1 MGVSAL
7 SSYGISGFY
16 HSELFKRGLSSLTES
31 ALVRLDVSCDGL
43 GLTTNGSADMQIRK
57 LSGRRLDGVKTSPG
71 ALESSRFLDVAAPE
85 AEWLCKIL
93 PNLDGWVLLEL
104 SFASDVIDH
113 VALRLEDVDTAE
125 TSKTVI
131 DAIWPILREDCLQ
144 DLLERPMSTAKD
156 ALLWTI
162 SKNVGAAILVL
173 DAFGNV
179 LQANQAGSALLK
191 SGQFLR
197 ETPDGLQC
205 GSDKETKALRFALSE
220 CLQQVPGKSVEM
232 IMLLEVM
239 NGLGRA
245 PLSLSCYNNGT
256 SNPLI
261 VAMIPQ
267 KPDRKRVEMLAQKMG
282 LTPAEARVAALMQ
295 MGLSNREASC
305 IAQVKEQTFNTYAK
319 RVLSKLNVSCR
330 AEMAQ
335 LLTWQAGVGRAS

>member
-1 MGVSAL
+1 M
-7 SSYGISGFY
+7 
-16 HSELFKRGLSSLTES
+16 KRGLSTLTES
-31 ALVRLDVSCDGL
+31 ALVCLGGSHEGL
-43 GLTTNGSADMQIRK
+43 CLTTNGSADMQLRK
-57 LSGRRLDGVKTSPG
+57 LPSVLPQALAGKLAGRWRNGLSTSPG
-71 ALESSRFLDVAAPE
+71 NLVGSRFLDVGAPE
-85 AEWLCKIL
+85 GEWLRKIL
-93 PNLDGWVLLEL
+93 PSLDGWKLLEL
-104 SFASDVIDH
+104 SFDTEIVDH
-113 VALRLEDVDTAE
+113 IALKLDTADAAK
-125 TSKTVI
+125 TAKTVL

-144 DLLERPMSTAKD
+144 DLLERPMSAAKD

-173 DAFGNV
+173 DAAGNV

-197 ETPDGLQC
+197 ETPEGLQC
-205 GSDKETKALRFALSE
+205 HTSKETKALRFAISE
-220 CLQQVPGKSVEM
+220 CLDQAPGKSVEM

-245 PLSLSCYNNGT
+245 PLSLSCYNDGT
-256 SNPLI
+256 DNPLI

-319 RVLSKLNVSCR
+319 RVLAKLNVSCR

-335 LLTWQAGVGRAS
+335 LLTWQASVGRAS